1 MVWLRIN
8 SLRVPGLPGV
18 GLEHFGEVSANRSG
32 PNGPFCEVS
41 AAAFFGA
48 RSRNMGTGAPHDK
61 PPYSL
66 AIPFDT
72 ERLPTYN

>member
-8 SLRVPGLPGV
+8 SLRVPGFPGM
-18 GLEHFGEVSANRSG
+18 GLEHFGERSAIRCG
-32 PNGPFCEVS
+32 LNGPICEVS
-41 AAAFFGA
+41 AAAFLVRAQGIW
-48 RSRNMGTGAPHDK
+48 APHGK

-66 AIPFDT
+66 AIPLDT